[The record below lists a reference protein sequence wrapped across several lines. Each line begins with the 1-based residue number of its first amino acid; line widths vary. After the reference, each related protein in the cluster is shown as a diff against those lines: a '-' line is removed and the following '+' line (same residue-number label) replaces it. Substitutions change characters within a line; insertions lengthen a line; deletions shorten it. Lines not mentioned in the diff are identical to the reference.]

1 MAEFRVT
8 PSVLRQKA
16 DELNA
21 LNGKFKT
28 EVDTMIGNEQ
38 RLSDMWE
45 GEARNAFHNAFNNDR
60 QKMDHFHQ
68 NIEFY
73 VQALLTSAQK
83 YEEAE
88 SKNVST
94 ATTRNS

>member
-1 MAEFRVT
+1 MAEFKVT

-16 DELNA
+16 EELKA

-45 GEARNAFHNAFNNDR
+45 GEARDAFRTAFNNDR
-60 QKMDHFHQ
+60 QKMDVFYQ

-73 VQALLTSAQK
+73 VQALLNSAQK
-83 YEEAE
+83 YDEAE
-88 SKNVST
+88 TKNITT
-94 ATTRNS
+94 ATNRTC